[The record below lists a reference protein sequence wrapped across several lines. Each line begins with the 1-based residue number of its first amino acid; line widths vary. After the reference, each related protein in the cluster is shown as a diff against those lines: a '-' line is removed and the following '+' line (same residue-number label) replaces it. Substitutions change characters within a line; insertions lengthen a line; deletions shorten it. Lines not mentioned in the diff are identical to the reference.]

1 MEIDHI
7 YVRKFLVEKT
17 AILADVDKMELMK
30 DIMNDIF
37 SAGGAEV
44 SIIPVMQ
51 GEGMVNIE
59 ESQLPDSLPI
69 LALRNAVLFPGTVY
83 PITIGREK
91 SIRLIEDAEKN
102 NTFIGAVPQNDLAV
116 EDPREK
122 DLYGYG
128 TVAKIVKT
136 LEMPDGTITA
146 ILQGYKR
153 FELDQVVEYEPYMLG
168 RVRYLDDI
176 MPEIDVK
183 IRMIAESLKEKA
195 ASIIRSSSFV
205 PREAASAL
213 KGIDNFAFLVNFI
226 ATTIE
231 VENFMDKVELL
242 QYGDL
247 RARAMK
253 LLSVLDTQV
262 ELQKIKQEINQK
274 VKTEIDQQQRE
285 YYLNNQLKTI
295 QEELGMDDVEEFAQL
310 RARAEEKLWPAS
322 VQEIFDKEIAKL
334 ERYNPSSPDYS
345 IQYNYIQFMLDLP
358 WGEMSEDNLDLKNAQ
373 KVLDEDHYG
382 LEKVKERIIEYL
394 AVLKLKGD
402 MKSPILC
409 LYGPPGVGKTSLGKS
424 VARALGRKYIRIAL
438 GGVHDESEIRGHR
451 KTYVGALPGR
461 ILNGINRAGTSNPVI
476 VLDEIDKLTKDIKG
490 DPSSALLEALDP
502 EQNTAFHDNYLDIDY
517 DLSDVLFITTANNI
531 DTIQPALKDRM
542 EMINVS
548 GYLAEEKYEIAKNYL
563 VPKQIQEHGLDKSQ
577 LKFDKGAITRIID
590 EYTHESGV
598 RGLEKQIAK
607 VARVTAKKIALE
619 EEYPAVIKKEHL
631 KEYLGLPTNSH
642 DMQKGNEAPG
652 VVTGLAWTSM
662 GGEILFI
669 ESSVSKGKGNLSMT
683 GNLGDVMKESAQIAY
698 QYIKAHPEMTGLT
711 YEEFAEKDIHVHVP
725 EGAVPKDGP
734 SAGITMVSSMVS
746 AYRGKKVKS
755 GIAMTGEMTLRGRV
769 LPVGGI
775 KEKILAAKRSGIH
788 TIVISEE
795 NRKDVEDIKEIY
807 IKGLT
812 FVYVKSIKD
821 VIDFIF

>member
-1 MEIDHI
+1 
-7 YVRKFLVEKT
+7 
-17 AILADVDKMELMK
+17 MK
-30 DIMNDIF
+30 DIFNDIM
-37 SAGGAEV
+37 SAPGAEV
-44 SIIPVMQ
+44 SIIPVVQ
-51 GEGMVNIE
+51 GEGVSKIDHA
-59 ESQLPDSLPI
+59 QLPDSLPI
-69 LALRNAVLFPGTVY
+69 LALRNAVLFPGAVF

-91 SIRLIEDAEKN
+91 SVRLIEDAENN
-102 NTFIGAVPQNDLAV
+102 NTFIGAVPQNDLSV
-116 EDPREK
+116 EDPRK
-122 DLYGYG
+122 DDLFGYG

-146 ILQGYKR
+146 ILQGYSR
-153 FELDQVVEYEPYMLG
+153 FEITDIVEYEPYMLG
-168 RVRYLDDI
+168 RVRYLEDVV
-176 MPEIDVK
+176 PENDTQT
-183 IRMIAESLKEKA
+183 RMIAESLKEKA
-195 ASIIRSSSFV
+195 MAIIRSSALV
-205 PREAASAL
+205 PRDAANAL
-213 KGIDNFAFLVNFI
+213 KSIDNFEFLVNFI

-231 VENFMDKVELL
+231 VDNFMDKVDLL
-242 QYGDL
+242 QYGEL
-247 RARAMK
+247 RTRAMK

-295 QEELGMDDVEEFAQL
+295 QEELGMDDVEEFTQL
-310 RARAEEKLWPAS
+310 RARAEEKLWPAA
-322 VQEIFDKEIAKL
+322 VQQIFEKEMAKL

-358 WGEMSEDNLDLKNAQ
+358 WGQISNDNLDLKHAQ

-424 VARALGRKYIRIAL
+424 VARALGRKYVRIAL

-476 VLDEIDKLTKDIKG
+476 VLDEVDKLTKDLKG

-517 DLSDVLFITTANNI
+517 DLSNVLFITTANNI
-531 DTIQPALKDRM
+531 ETIQPALKDRM

-563 VPKQIQEHGLDKSQ
+563 VPKQLEEHGLDKSQ
-577 LKFDKGAITRIID
+577 LKIEKNAITKIIE

-607 VARVTAKKIALE
+607 LARVTAKKIALE
-619 EEYPAVIKKEHL
+619 EPYPKSLKATHL
-631 KEYLGLPTNSH
+631 REYLGLPTSSH
-642 DMQKGNEAPG
+642 DKQKGNEAPG
-652 VVTGLAWTSM
+652 VVTGLAWTAM

-669 ESSVSKGKGNLSMT
+669 ESSVSKGKGILSMT

-698 QYIKAHPEMTGLT
+698 QYIKAHPELTGMT
-711 YEEFAEKDIHVHVP
+711 YEEFSEKDIHVHVP

-746 AYRGKKVKS
+746 AFRGKKVKS

-775 KEKILAAKRSGIH
+775 KEKILAAKRSGIT

-795 NRKDVEDIKEIY
+795 NRKDVEDIKPIY
-807 IKGLT
+807 VKGLT
-812 FVYVKSIKD
+812 FKYVKNID
-821 VIDFIF
+821 EVIDYIF

>member
-1 MEIDHI
+1 
-7 YVRKFLVEKT
+7 
-17 AILADVDKMELMK
+17 MK
-30 DIMNDIF
+30 DIFSDIMAP
-37 SAGGAEV
+37 SGAEV

-51 GEGMVNIE
+51 GDGMVHVD
-59 ESQLPDSLPI
+59 SAQLPDSLPI

-91 SIRLIEDAEKN
+91 SIRLIEDAEHS
-102 NTFIGAVPQNDLAV
+102 NTFIGAVPQNDLSV
-116 EDPREK
+116 EDPRKE
-122 DLYGYG
+122 DLYRFG

-146 ILQGYKR
+146 ILQGFKR
-153 FELDQVVEYEPYMLG
+153 FEVEDVFEYNPYLLG
-168 RVRYLDDI
+168 RVRYMDDVV
-176 MPEIDVK
+176 PEEDTK
-183 IRMIAESLKEKA
+183 TRMIAESLKEKA
-195 ASIIRSSSFV
+195 TMIIKTSAFV
-205 PREAASAL
+205 PREAAAAL
-213 KGIDNFAFLVNFI
+213 KGIDNFEFLVNFI

-231 VENFMDKVELL
+231 VENYMDKVELL
-242 QYGDL
+242 QYGDI
-247 RARAMK
+247 RNRAMK

-285 YYLNNQLKTI
+285 YFLNNQLKTI
-295 QEELGMDDVEEFAQL
+295 QEELGMDDVEEFSQL
-310 RARAEEKLWPAS
+310 RARAEEKLWPAA
-322 VQEIFDKEIAKL
+322 VQEIFEKEMAKL

-358 WGEMSEDNLDLKNAQ
+358 WGQISTDNLDLKNAQ

-382 LEKVKERIIEYL
+382 LDKIKERIIEYL

-424 VARALGRKYIRIAL
+424 IARALGRKYVRVAL

-461 ILNGINRAGTSNPVI
+461 LLNGINRAGTSNPVI
-476 VLDEIDKLTKDIKG
+476 VLDEIDKLSSDFKG

-517 DLSDVLFITTANNI
+517 DLSNVLFITTANNI

-548 GYLAEEKYEIAKNYL
+548 GYLAEEKVEIAKHFL
-563 VPKQIQEHGLDKSQ
+563 VPKQIEEHGLEKSQ
-577 LKFDKGAITRIID
+577 LKFDKSTLVKIID
-590 EYTHESGV
+590 EYTRESGV

-619 EEYPAVIKKEHL
+619 QEHPTTIKKEHL
-631 KEYLGLPTNSH
+631 REYLGLPTNSH
-642 DMQKGNEAPG
+642 DLQKGNEAPG

-669 ESSVSKGKGNLSMT
+669 ESSMSSGKGILTMT
-683 GNLGDVMKESAQIAY
+683 GNLGDVMKESATIAY
-698 QYIKAHPEMTGLT
+698 QYIKAHPELTGMS
-711 YEEFAEKDIHVHVP
+711 YEEFSQKDIHVHVP

-746 AYRGKKVKS
+746 AFRNKKVKS

-795 NRKDVEDIKEIY
+795 NRKDVEDINPVY
-807 IKGLT
+807 VKGLS
-812 FVYVKSIKD
+812 FVYVKNID
-821 VIDFIF
+821 EVINYIFN

>member
-1 MEIDHI
+1 
-7 YVRKFLVEKT
+7 
-17 AILADVDKMELMK
+17 MK
-30 DIMNDIF
+30 DMLNDIL
-37 SAGGAEV
+37 SASGAEV

-51 GEGMVNIE
+51 GDVMMKVDEA
-59 ESQLPDSLPI
+59 QLPDTLPI
-69 LALRNAVLFPGTVY
+69 LALRNAVLFPGAVY

-102 NTFIGAVPQNDLAV
+102 NSFIGAVPQNDLSV
-116 EDPREK
+116 EEPHRE
-122 DLYGYG
+122 DLYNYG
-128 TVAKIVKT
+128 TVAKIIKT
-136 LEMPDGTITA
+136 LEMPDGTLTA
-146 ILQGYKR
+146 ILQGFKR
-153 FELDQVVEYEPYMLG
+153 FALDAIVGYEPYMTG
-168 RVRYLDDI
+168 TVRYLSDNV
-176 MPEIDVK
+176 PENDVK
-183 IRMIAESLKEKA
+183 TKMIAESLREKA
-195 ASIIRSSSFV
+195 AAIIRFSSFV

-213 KGIDNFAFLVNFI
+213 KSIDSFEFLVNFV

-242 QYGDL
+242 QYEDL
-247 RARAMK
+247 RTRAMK
-253 LLSVLDTQV
+253 LLKVLDTQLG
-262 ELQKIKQEINQK
+262 LQKIKQEINQK

-295 QEELGMDDVEEFAQL
+295 QEELGMDDMEEFAAL

-322 VQEIFDKEIAKL
+322 VQEIFEKEMSKL

-358 WGEMSEDNLDLKNAQ
+358 WGEESEDNLNLKHAQ

-382 LEKVKERIIEYL
+382 LDKVKERIIEYL
-394 AVLKLKGD
+394 AVLKLKGN

-424 VARALGRKYIRIAL
+424 IARALGRKYVRIAL

-476 VLDEIDKLTKDIKG
+476 VLDEVDKLSSDFKG
-490 DPSSALLEALDP
+490 DPSSALLEVLDP
-502 EQNTAFHDNYLDIDY
+502 EQNTTFHDNYLDIDY
-517 DLSDVLFITTANNI
+517 DLSDVLFITTANNT
-531 DTIQPALKDRM
+531 DTIQHALKDRM

-548 GYLAEEKYEIAKNYL
+548 GYLAEEKYEIARHYL
-563 VPKQIQEHGLDKSQ
+563 VPKQIQEHGLEKSQ
-577 LKFDKGAITRIID
+577 LKFEKAALTAIID

-619 EEYPAVIKKEHL
+619 EEIPAVIKKEHL
-631 KEYLGLPTNSH
+631 KEYLGLPVH
-642 DMQKGNEAPG
+642 AQDKQKGNEAPG

-669 ESSVSKGKGNLSMT
+669 ESSVSKGKGVLTMT
-683 GNLGDVMKESAQIAY
+683 GNLGDVMKESATIAY
-698 QYIKAHPEMTGLT
+698 QYIKAHPELTGLS
-711 YEEFAEKDIHVHVP
+711 YDDFIAKDIHVHVP

-746 AYRGKKVKS
+746 AFRNQAVRS

-775 KEKILAAKRSGIH
+775 KEKILAAKRAGVN
-788 TIVISEE
+788 TILISEE
-795 NRKDVEDIKEIY
+795 NRKDIEDIKEIY
-807 IKGLT
+807 VKGLT
-812 FVYVKSIKD
+812 FVYVKTIQD
-821 VIDFIF
+821 VIDYIF